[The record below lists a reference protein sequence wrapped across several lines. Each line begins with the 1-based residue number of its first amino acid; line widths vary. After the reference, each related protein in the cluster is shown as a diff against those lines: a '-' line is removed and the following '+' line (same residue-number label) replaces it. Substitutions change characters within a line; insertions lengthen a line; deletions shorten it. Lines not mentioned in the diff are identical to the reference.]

1 MPTHDFI
8 DRRRAVTGEE
18 PQSLRLLGQLAEL
31 LRVHSVAED
40 LAAAVLADKPGGAA
54 ARSSEGDV
62 WLARV
67 QSLDEDAIN
76 SLLPLV
82 EGNDALDTL
91 RKLIGLCQRLANP
104 ALAMDALRKPRDECI
119 KEIFELRTVA
129 AVLEQG
135 GDASSITLD
144 AWCRHY
150 LEELAA
156 GDTDF
161 AERFARWC
169 GTMIARFDPMLSAVV
184 RRFIDSAE
192 DARCIPVLL
201 PSEDTQRL
209 RTPGGSSNGAASD
222 DEDDAPPDGSASTH

>member
-1 MPTHDFI
+1 MHDFI
-8 DRRRAVTGEE
+8 DQRRAATRDE
-18 PQSLRLLGQLAEL
+18 PRSLRLFGQLADL
-31 LRVHSVAED
+31 LRMHSVAAD
-40 LAAAVLADKPGGAA
+40 LAAAILAEEPGGDA
-54 ARSSEGDV
+54 ARSSSGDV

-67 QSLDEDAIN
+67 QSLDDDAIN

-91 RKLIGLCQRLANP
+91 RKLIGLCQRLASP

-119 KEIFELRTVA
+119 KELFELRTVA

-135 GDASSITLD
+135 GDASIITLD

-156 GDTDF
+156 GDTDI

-169 GTMIARFDPMLSAVV
+169 GTMIARFDPTLSVVV
-184 RRFIDSAE
+184 RRFIDSAG

-209 RTPGGSSNGAASD
+209 RTPGGSANGAAPD
-222 DEDDAPPDGSASTH
+222 DEDDDAPPDGSASTH